1 MAKYSTLKHSKTL
14 GKTQI
19 ANFRT
24 LTSTLTPFRSLV
36 SALAIGIKLESR
48 STFYK

>member
-19 ANFRT
+19 SIFGT
-24 LTSTLTPFRSLV
+24 LTSTLALWELCLV
-36 SALAIGIKLESR
+36 PKPIHILTSEEVLIH
-48 STFYK
+48 